1 MAGLLHPQLTFDEVG
16 DRGASRAQRFSG
28 SVRNIR
34 HRSDGK
40 RRCLAVAPRGGIG
53 DHLDSM
59 RVEICNDG
67 WLVVGERKVDDR
79 PGQVEW
85 IVEREATG
93 GPSAVSIPVRL
104 HLSMRAV
111 CGFPPDSTM
120 TAESTTAYA
129 WIWLPQETEPVPV
142 GRLDRDGVVLLFTYG
157 RSYLERSNAIA
168 LYLPELPLRPGPQT
182 PLVGVVAGCIRDAA
196 PNGWGQRVIENSLAG
211 QGASEL
217 GLLTYLLHSGSNR
230 IGALDFQLSAE
241 QYAPAISRLR
251 RIANSSIQLPALK
264 RACTCPS
271 NSTALCSTAHPSVA
285 CARRRPSWTGIANS
299 SRSSPPRPTPH
310 VQHPHQQNRRPRPP
324 QPSCRVP
331 RLGRDLPPRR
341 SRSPRHHRRAAR
353 CHPHQVGGSCDLVK
367 MTIVEAQPTACNSRS
382 AVWTIADRN
391 EIP

>member
-1 MAGLLHPQLTFDEVG
+1 MEGLLHPQLTFDEVG

-28 SVRNIR
+28 RVRNIR

-53 DHLDSM
+53 DHLDSV

-241 QYAPAISRLR
+241 QYAPRDQSTPTHRELLDSAAGVEAGMHLSIELDRALLHGTSVGGVRPKATLMDGDR
-251 RIANSSIQLPALK
+251 QLIAKLSS
-264 RACTCPS
+264 T
-271 NSTALCSTAHPSVA
+271 TDT
-285 CARRRPSWTGIANS
+285 
-299 SRSSPPRPTPH
+299 SRSTSSSAKPTTTPAAAKLPCASPGPRSTTSTQSKPTPSSTSSSM
-310 VQHPHQQNRRPRPP
+310 PSAPSGRKLRPR
-324 QPSCRVP
+324 QNDHRRGATDCLQQSERGV
-331 RLGRDLPPRR
+331 DDRR
-341 SRSPRHHRRAAR
+341 S
-353 CHPHQVGGSCDLVK
+353 
-367 MTIVEAQPTACNSRS
+367 
-382 AVWTIADRN
+382 
-391 EIP
+391 